1 MYMYVCQHACT
12 VCVFLLFSEARTGL
26 FDPLKLELWLFM
38 RHPVDS
44 ENQTQVLHKSI
55 NCS

>member
-12 VCVFLLFSEARTGL
+12 VYVFLLSSEARTGL

-44 ENQTQVLHKSI
+44 GNQTQVLHKSI